1 VETDD
6 VYESEWGISLSRDSE
21 NKLTNMDAVLE
32 QIRAKVEPV
41 YGTEDRDDLTSP
53 NNAVNRFV
61 AYHFVKGKMAYN
73 HLVTHFAEYGYQF
86 GADSKNPQTTTYS
99 VDVWAYYVTIGG
111 KPDLLKVL
119 QVPSGDHEIYL
130 NRVSQYN
137 DGYDGDYQEI
147 STIEHT
153 AGVGLNV
160 QVLADNGDYDNNAL
174 NGYFFPIK
182 GILLKTSAVADALSG
197 ERIRFDMTNFLHEIA
212 SNSMKL
218 GDYTYCPPGF
228 LEGVSNESSGTYM
241 LYLSQAWGGGTNWT
255 DYEGDEFIAAGL
267 FDFVLQIPPVPK
279 SGTYELRLGMSQNT
293 LRGMAQVYFGTDP
306 YRLQPIGLPLDLRQ
320 SVDPSVNTQLNWQD
334 DVDDIET
341 NTENDKNLRLQGY
354 MKGPMYYTRGD
365 GNGSNTFRALP
376 NGYDSPVVRRIV
388 GIIQMEANTTYYLR
402 FKSAL
407 KKTDAQFFM
416 DYFEYCPTIV
426 YNGSEAEDPW

>member
-6 VYESEWGISLSRDSE
+6 VYESEWGISISRDSE
-21 NKLTNMDAVLE
+21 NKITNMDAVLE
-32 QIRAKVEPV
+32 QVRAKVEPV

-73 HLVTHFAEYGYQF
+73 HLVTHYAEYGYQY
-86 GADSKNPQTTTYS
+86 GADPKNPQSSTYS
-99 VDVWAYYVTIGG
+99 VDVWAYYVTVGAY
-111 KPDLLKVL
+111 PDMVKVL

-137 DGYDGDYQEI
+137 DGYDGDFQEI
-147 STIEHT
+147 STMEHQP
-153 AGVGLNV
+153 GVGINIKV
-160 QVLADNGDYDNNAL
+160 SPDNGDYDNNAL
-174 NGYFFPIK
+174 NGYFFPID
-182 GILLKTSAVADALSG
+182 GILLKNSTVSDALGG
-197 ERIRFDMTNFLHEIA
+197 ERIRFDMTNFLPEMA
-212 SNSMKL
+212 SNSLKG
-218 GDYTYCPPGF
+218 GDYTYLPAGY
-228 LEGVSNESSGTYM
+228 LDGITNESNGTYV
-241 LYLSQAWGGGTNWT
+241 LYLFQPWASGSNWT
-255 DYEGDEFIAAGL
+255 DYEGDEFIIAGL
-267 FDFVLQIPPVPK
+267 FDFVLKIPPVPK
-279 SGTYELRLGMSQNT
+279 SGTYEIRLGVSQNS

-306 YRLQPIGLPLDLRQ
+306 YRLQPIGLPIDMRQ
-320 SVDPSVNTQLNWQD
+320 SIDPSINTQLNWQD

-341 NTENDKNLRLQGY
+341 NIENDKNLRLQGY

-365 GNGSNTFRALP
+365 GTGANTLRSVP
-376 NGYDSPVVRRIV
+376 NGYSYPVVRRIV
-388 GIIQMEANTTYYLR
+388 GIVQMEAHETYYMR

-407 KKTDAQFFM
+407 KKTDAQFFL